1 MLHFRDFE
9 LETIPM
15 IEACLDL
22 GNYDSCDYSIGGI
35 YMWADYFGYRYCI
48 ESETLFMES
57 YRNGRRMF
65 FMPCGAMRT
74 NDAVLLLRKFCFEKS
89 YSLQLSV
96 VPEELLPKLPAGYV
110 AENTPDWNDYLYD
123 IVPLTTYDGHALKN
137 KRNRA
142 RKFEMDYKPLFE
154 TIDGSNIAEAISF
167 LNSYVSSDKF
177 GQPFRTYENRQTL
190 SVMDRLELYPF
201 HSLVVRVEGRIQGV
215 IVGETRHN
223 VLFVHI
229 EKSEKSLLGINESLF
244 RTFVA
249 ERFSEN
255 PALRY
260 VNREEDMGD
269 EGLRRSKLSFN
280 PIRILKKYT
289 VTYE

>member
-1 MLHFRDFE
+1 
-9 LETIPM
+9 M

-74 NDAVLLLRKFCFEKS
+74 NDAVL
-89 YSLQLSV
+89 
-96 VPEELLPKLPAGYV
+96 
-110 AENTPDWNDYLYD
+110 NDYLYD

-167 LNSYVSSDKF
+167 LNSYVSSDKS